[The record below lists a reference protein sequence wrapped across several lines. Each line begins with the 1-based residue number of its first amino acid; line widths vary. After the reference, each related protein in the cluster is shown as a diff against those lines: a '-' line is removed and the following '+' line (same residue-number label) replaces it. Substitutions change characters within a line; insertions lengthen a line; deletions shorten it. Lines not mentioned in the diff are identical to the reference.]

1 LKISRE
7 CELWNREGGI
17 KTHRNVSQMLIVFY
31 FIFYYIHPYCHDD
44 MKQSEL
50 VCYLTAGIAN
60 EKEQEGVK

>member
-1 LKISRE
+1 MKISRE
-7 CELWNREGGI
+7 CELWNREGDI
-17 KTHRNVSQMLIVFY
+17 KTHTEMSAKCSLY
-31 FIFYYIHPYCHDD
+31 FILFLYIHPYCHDD